1 MKDKKDINGFLKHNG
16 KLDEKFDAVLR
27 FQESKGF
34 SLKIG
39 DLDYWGAIEHKK
51 MIQDGKYKGVKLYKI
66 FNSGRDQ
73 YLRDKKDKKSGCI
86 LCLKNRDL
94 EDKGIIIDKDWEAKA
109 NIYPILKGN
118 HGILI
123 HKEHIEQKLE
133 RSTILSILKWAYE
146 SDGYRFFYNGR
157 YAGASVADH
166 LHIQFFRTF
175 EPFGLI
181 GEKSPVEAFVQDKDN
196 LELIEEKKSI
206 EIYSVLGYPV
216 KDNPIK
222 VIFAKGNP
230 DDLNIM
236 ADELDII
243 LKDLEK
249 HGFDYNVLWRKEEKE
264 LNTIIFPRSNK
275 GFGIEADIN
284 NKIIKIDKDYLL
296 DKDRKTSKRTRSR
309 GFATIEFSG
318 IFVAVD
324 QDQYNLTTYD
334 DFIELLNKLGV
345 SE

>member
-1 MKDKKDINGFLKHNG
+1 MKNVNKKGFFEYEG
-16 KLDEKFDAVLR
+16 RLDDKFDAVLR

-39 DLDYWGAIEHKK
+39 DIDYWSVIEHKE
-51 MIQDGKYKGVKLYKI
+51 MAQDGKYKGVRGYKI

-73 YLRDKKDKKSGCI
+73 YFRDKSVEKKPGCI
-86 LCLKNRDL
+86 LCLENRDS
-94 EDKGIIIDKDWEAKA
+94 EDKGIIIDRDWEAKA

-123 HKEHIEQKLE
+123 HKKHISQRLE
-133 RSTILSILKWAYE
+133 KSTILSVLNWTDQAN
-146 SDGYRFFYNGR
+146 DYRFFYNGR

-181 GEKSPVEAFVQDKDN
+181 GEKSPIEMFVQDQKN
-196 LELIEEKKSI
+196 LELIKEEKDIKV
-206 EIYSVLGYPV
+206 YSVLNYPA
-216 KDNPIK
+216 KEKPIK
-222 VIFAKGNP
+222 VIFIKGSSKST
-230 DDLNIM
+230 M
-236 ADELDII
+236 ADELGIV

-249 HGFDYNVLWRKEEKE
+249 NGFDYNVLWRKQGD
-264 LNTIIFPRSNK
+264 LNVIVFPRSNK
-275 GFGIEADIN
+275 GFGIEADIDN
-284 NKIIKIDKDYLL
+284 RIIKTDKTYFL
-296 DKDRKTSKRTRSR
+296 DRDREKGKRTRGR
-309 GFATIEFSG
+309 GFAAIEFSG

-334 DFIELLNKLGV
+334 DFVEMLSQLGV
-345 SE
+345 SK